1 MPGSK
6 KYFIDT
12 NIFVRFFVPDDF
24 HKDCKAVLS
33 AFRARELR
41 GFTSA
46 LVLMEV
52 QYVLNKFYNF
62 PKEKV
67 VQALEVITCLQN
79 LEIEETINFKAGL
92 QLYRDYNVKFIDC
105 LIAAL
110 LKLREE
116 KVIVVSYDRDFDKLG
131 IKRIEPK
138 GLKRQGLSD

>member
-33 AFRARELR
+33 AFKAGELK

-62 PKEKV
+62 PKKEV
-67 VQALEVITCLQN
+67 VQALEVITSLQN
-79 LEIEETINFKAGL
+79 LKIEETIHFRAGL
-92 QLYRDYNVKFIDC
+92 QLYKDYNVKFIDC

-110 LKLREE
+110 LKPREE
-116 KVIVVSYDRDFDKLG
+116 NVIIVSYDRDFDKLG
-131 IKRIEPK
+131 IKRREPK
-138 GLKRQGLSD
+138 ELI